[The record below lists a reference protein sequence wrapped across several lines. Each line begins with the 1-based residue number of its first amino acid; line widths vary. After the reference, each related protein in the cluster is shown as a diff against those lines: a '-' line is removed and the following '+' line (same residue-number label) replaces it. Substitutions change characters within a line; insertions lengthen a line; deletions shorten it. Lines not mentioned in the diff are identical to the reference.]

1 MKNTTK
7 ETTMKDV
14 NKMTL
19 KEFAAAIR
27 AGKIEVKP
35 EFSHNPTA
43 DEVTMNGRYGCEQGL
58 TMDNDVLYTIVLCVI
73 TVLGMFFFEGQS
85 YGNV

>member
-1 MKNTTK
+1 MTRRVTPIDDNTNMTNNNNNNSFYTTK

-19 KEFAAAIR
+19 KEFAAALR

-35 EFSHNPTA
+35 EFSHTPTRE
-43 DEVTMNGRYGCEQGL
+43 EVTMNGRYGCE
-58 TMDNDVLYTIVLCVI
+58 
-73 TVLGMFFFEGQS
+73 
-85 YGNV
+85 

>member
-1 MKNTTK
+1 MKNNTTTTK
-7 ETTMKDV
+7 ETTMKNV

-35 EFSHNPTA
+35 EFSHTPTR
-43 DEVTMNGRYGCEQGL
+43 DEVTMNGRYGCE
-58 TMDNDVLYTIVLCVI
+58 
-73 TVLGMFFFEGQS
+73 
-85 YGNV
+85 

>member
-1 MKNTTK
+1 MTNNNTAK

-35 EFSHNPTA
+35 EFSHTPTREEGPWTVATVANSRHCAIGFNPQA
-43 DEVTMNGRYGCEQGL
+43 L
-58 TMDNDVLYTIVLCVI
+58 PK
-73 TVLGMFFFEGQS
+73 
-85 YGNV
+85 

>member
-1 MKNTTK
+1 MTNNNTTTTK
-7 ETTMKDV
+7 ETTMKNV

-35 EFSHNPTA
+35 EFSHTPTR
-43 DEVTMNGRYGCEQGL
+43 DEVTMNGRYGCEQSPQC
-58 TMDNDVLYTIVLCVI
+58 DRV
-73 TVLGMFFFEGQS
+73 
-85 YGNV
+85 

>member
-1 MKNTTK
+1 MTNNNTTK

-35 EFSHNPTA
+35 EFSHTPTRE
-43 DEVTMNGRYGCEQGL
+43 EVTMNGHYGCE
-58 TMDNDVLYTIVLCVI
+58 
-73 TVLGMFFFEGQS
+73 
-85 YGNV
+85 

>member
-1 MKNTTK
+1 MTRRVTPIDDNTNMKNNTTTTTK

-19 KEFAAAIR
+19 KEFAAALR

-35 EFSHNPTA
+35 EFSHTPTRE
-43 DEVTMNGRYGCEQGL
+43 EVTMNGRYGCE
-58 TMDNDVLYTIVLCVI
+58 
-73 TVLGMFFFEGQS
+73 
-85 YGNV
+85 

>member
-1 MKNTTK
+1 MDDTNNMTNNNTTK

-35 EFSHNPTA
+35 EFSHTPTRE
-43 DEVTMNGRYGCEQGL
+43 EVTMNGRYGCE
-58 TMDNDVLYTIVLCVI
+58 
-73 TVLGMFFFEGQS
+73 
-85 YGNV
+85 

>member
-1 MKNTTK
+1 MTRRVTPIDDNTNMTNNNTTK

-35 EFSHNPTA
+35 EFSHTPTRE
-43 DEVTMNGRYGCEQGL
+43 EVTMNGRYGCE
-58 TMDNDVLYTIVLCVI
+58 
-73 TVLGMFFFEGQS
+73 
-85 YGNV
+85 